1 MRTPAAL
8 VTAAL
13 TAAILLTAIFLIAT
27 GTRDE
32 GALPA
37 ADNLVQTAQTSPAC
51 EGVFKKARSSRSATA
66 RGDGLQTPVTTICG
80 K

>member
-1 MRTPAAL
+1 MKTPAAL

-27 GTRDE
+27 GTRSE

-37 ADNLVQTAQTSPAC
+37 ADNLVQTALTSPAC

-66 RGDGLQTPVTTICG
+66 KGDGARTPVTTICG

>member
-1 MRTPAAL
+1 MKTPAAL

-27 GTRDE
+27 GTRSED
-32 GALPA
+32 ALPA
-37 ADNLVQTAQTSPAC
+37 ADNLVQTALTSPAC

-66 RGDGLQTPVTTICG
+66 RGDGARPPVTTICG